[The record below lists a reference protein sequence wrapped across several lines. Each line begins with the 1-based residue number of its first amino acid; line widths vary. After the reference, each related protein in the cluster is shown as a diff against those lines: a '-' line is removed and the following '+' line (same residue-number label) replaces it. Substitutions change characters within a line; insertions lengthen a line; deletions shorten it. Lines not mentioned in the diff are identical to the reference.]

1 MRWLIGITE
10 SMDMSLSKLWKLVM
24 DREAWRAAVQGSHTT
39 ERLNGTELIETT
51 TLSILAVCLAASGL
65 SVVSV
70 CF

>member
-1 MRWLIGITE
+1 
-10 SMDMSLSKLWKLVM
+10 M